1 MTSQPRSVHPP
12 AIAFGLISL
21 FALGEQGE
29 SILGDLQEEFSIV
42 AARSGARS
50 ARSWYRRQ
58 TIKTLPRLANFAF
71 RTAPWRTLAAVVA
84 GLLLR
89 KLVAPLI
96 GSATFAVLFRY
107 EAFFEHHFRAY
118 LFFAS
123 TGLDIEHLITFLLIG
138 FIVAFAARG
147 REIIATAMLAMIF
160 AAMAVIGS
168 TYAAIRSG
176 DGALL
181 WRLTWYFADSLAIV
195 VAGAIVRTRRLATQS
210 RHDTYRM
217 SSRTN

>member
-1 MTSQPRSVHPP
+1 MTSQPRSPHPP
-12 AIAFGLISL
+12 AIAFWLISM
-21 FALGEQGE
+21 FALGEEGE
-29 SILGDLQEEFSIV
+29 SILGDLHEEFSLL
-42 AARSGARS
+42 AARSGEPS
-50 ARSWYRRQ
+50 ARNWYWRQ

-71 RTAPWRTLAAVVA
+71 RSAPWITLAAVVG

-89 KLVAPLI
+89 KLVAPLV
-96 GSATFAVLFRY
+96 GSATFAVLFKY

-138 FIVAFAARG
+138 FIVAFAVRG

-181 WRLTWYFADSLAIV
+181 WRLTWYFADSAALV
-195 VAGAIVRTRRLATQS
+195 VAAAIVRMHRLAIQS
-210 RHDTYRM
+210 R
-217 SSRTN
+217 SSTA

>member
-1 MTSQPRSVHPP
+1 MTSQPRSPHPP
-12 AIAFGLISL
+12 AIAFWLISL
-21 FALGEQGE
+21 FALGEEGE

-71 RTAPWRTLAAVVA
+71 RTAPWMTLAAVV
-84 GLLLR
+84 GGILLR

-96 GSATFAVLFRY
+96 EPTTFAVLYRY
-107 EAFFEHHFRAY
+107 EAFFEKHFGAY
-118 LFFAS
+118 LFFSS
-123 TGLDIEHLITFLLIG
+123 TGLDIEHLISFLLIG
-138 FIVAFAARG
+138 FVVAFAVRG
-147 REIIATAMLAMIF
+147 REMVSTAMLALIF

-176 DGALL
+176 EGALL
-181 WRLTWYFADSLAIV
+181 WRLAWYFADSAAIV
-195 VAGAIVRTRRLATQS
+195 VAGTIVRMRRLAAQS
-210 RHDTYRM
+210 R
-217 SSRTN
+217 SSAT

>member
-1 MTSQPRSVHPP
+1 MTSQTRSIHPP
-12 AIAFGLISL
+12 VIAFWLISL
-21 FALGEQGE
+21 FGIDEEGE
-29 SILGDLQEEFSIV
+29 SILGDLHEEFAIV
-42 AARSGARS
+42 AARSGTAS
-50 ARSWYRRQ
+50 ARHWYWRQ
-58 TIKTLPRLANFAF
+58 TVRTLPRLANLQF
-71 RTAPWRTLAAVVA
+71 RTAPWVTLAAVVG

-96 GSATFAVLFRY
+96 GSATFAVLYRY
-107 EAFFEHHFRAY
+107 EAFLEHHFRAY

-138 FIVAFAARG
+138 FIVAFPVRG
-147 REIIATAMLAMIF
+147 REMVSTAMLAMIF

-181 WRLTWYFADSLAIV
+181 WRLTWYFTDSAAIV
-195 VAGAIVRTRRLATQS
+195 VAGAIVRTHRLASKS
-210 RHDTYRM
+210 R
-217 SSRTN
+217 SSTAGRLLQ